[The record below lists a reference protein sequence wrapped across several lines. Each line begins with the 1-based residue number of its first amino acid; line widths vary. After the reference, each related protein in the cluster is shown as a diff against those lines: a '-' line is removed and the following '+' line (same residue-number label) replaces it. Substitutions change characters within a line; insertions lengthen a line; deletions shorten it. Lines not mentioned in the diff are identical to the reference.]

1 MATTPADVRAALAEA
16 TRTVLA
22 VAGPSV
28 VRIGRHG
35 GRGCG
40 IVLADGAVLTNA
52 HNLRDRTTQVA
63 FAGGRTEQGAVTAAD
78 VDGDLVVVA
87 VDTGDA
93 PALTWADDPPQPG
106 ELVWSVA
113 RTPGDGTRV
122 TAGLLSSVDGA
133 FRGPH
138 GRRVSGT
145 LEHTAPLARGS
156 SGTPLLDDQGR
167 LLGVNVARLG
177 QGFYVALPADTDL
190 RTRVDALLRGE
201 APRRRRL
208 GIGLA
213 PAHVAARLR
222 ASVGLPERD
231 GLLVRS
237 VDPSGPAAAAGVQV
251 GDLVAGAGG
260 QPIREVDDLHRAID
274 AAGTSLE
281 LLLVRGTGEVTVAV
295 TFPDDAGDET
305 SEA

>member
-1 MATTPADVRAALAEA
+1 MDTDAGTVRAALAEGA
-16 TRTVLA
+16 RAALA
-22 VAGPSV
+22 AAGPAV
-28 VRIGRHG
+28 VRVGRHG

-40 IVLADGAVLTNA
+40 IVVADGAVLTNA
-52 HNLRDRTTQVA
+52 HNLRDRTTLVT
-63 FAGGRTEQGAVTAAD
+63 FAGGRAEQGTVTAAD
-78 VDGDLVVVA
+78 VDGDLVVVE

-93 PALTWADDPPQPG
+93 PPLAWAEDPPQAG
-106 ELVWSVA
+106 ELVYAVA
-113 RTPGDGTRV
+113 RTASDGTRI
-122 TAGLLSSVDGA
+122 TAGMLSSVDGA
-133 FRGPH
+133 FRGPR
-138 GRRVSGT
+138 GRRISGT

-156 SGTPLLDDQGR
+156 SGTPLLDDEGR

-177 QGFYVALPADTDL
+177 QGFYVALPADSDL

-213 PAHVAARLR
+213 PGHVAARLR

-251 GDLVAGAGG
+251 GDLVAGAAG
-260 QPIREVDDLHRAID
+260 QPVQEADDLHRAID
-274 AAGTSLE
+274 GAGTTLE
-281 LLLVRGTGEVTVAV
+281 LLLVRGADELTVTVA
-295 TFPDDAGDET
+295 FPA
-305 SEA
+305 EAEEPTEA

>member
-16 TRTVLA
+16 SRTVLA
-22 VAGPSV
+22 TAGPSV
-28 VRIGRHG
+28 VRVGRHG

-40 IVLADGAVLTNA
+40 IVLAEGAVLTNA
-52 HNLRDRTTQVA
+52 HNLRDRTTQVT
-63 FAGGRTEQGAVTAAD
+63 FAGGRAEQGAVTAAD

-93 PALTWADDPPQPG
+93 PPAVWAEDPPQAG
-106 ELVWSVA
+106 ELVYAVA
-113 RTPGDGTRV
+113 RTPGDGTRITV
-122 TAGLLSSVDGA
+122 GLLSSVDGA
-133 FRGPH
+133 FRGPR

-156 SGTPLLDDQGR
+156 SGSPLLDDQGR

-213 PAHVAARLR
+213 PGPVAARLR

-251 GDLVAGAGG
+251 GDLVAGAAG
-260 QPIREVDDLHRAID
+260 QPVREVDDLHRAID
-274 AAGTSLE
+274 AAASSLE
-281 LLLVRGTGEVTVAV
+281 LLLVRGADEVTATVV
-295 TFPDDAGDET
+295 FPADPDET
-305 SEA
+305 TEA

>member
-16 TRTVLA
+16 TRTALA
-22 VAGPSV
+22 TAGPSV

-40 IVLADGAVLTNA
+40 IVLAEGHVLTNA
-52 HNLRDRTTQVA
+52 HNLRDRTTSVT
-63 FAGGRTEQGAVTAAD
+63 FAGGRVEQGAVTAAD

-87 VDTGDA
+87 TDTGDA
-93 PALTWADDPPQPG
+93 PPLAWAEDPPQAG
-106 ELVWSVA
+106 DLVYAVA

-122 TAGLLSSVDGA
+122 TIGMLSSVDGA
-133 FRGPH
+133 FRGPR

-156 SGTPLLDDQGR
+156 SGSPLLDDEGR
-167 LLGVNVARLG
+167 LLGINVARLG
-177 QGFYVALPADTDL
+177 QGFYVAIPADTDL

-201 APRRRRL
+201 APRPRQL

-213 PAHVAARLR
+213 PGHVAARLR

-251 GDLVAGAGG
+251 GDLVVGAAG
-260 QPIREVDDLHRAID
+260 QPVREVDDLHRAID
-274 AAGTSLE
+274 AADASLD
-281 LLLVRGTGEVTVAV
+281 LLLVRGADEVGVTVA
-295 TFPDDAGDET
+295 FPADTGGTAR
-305 SEA
+305 A